1 MTEVSSL
8 TALFSVVAKNAIKD
22 ADQALAGEKYYRT
35 VLSKLEAG
43 EDLSS
48 QFGIKSVNKVQLRKH
63 AQKFLHDCTARTE
76 DQVWSLG
83 ERLKNRLSY
92 RVSCTRP
99 DPDNIPFYSVR
110 YEIKTRHGSVFVNI
124 KTRAQN
130 YAVKIESKHLPKELR
145 EDAERNA
152 ASIAGA
158 VAMG

>member
-1 MTEVSSL
+1 MTEESSL

-48 QFGIKSVNKVQLRKH
+48 QFGIKSVNKVQLRKY
-63 AQKFLHDCTARTE
+63 AQKFLHECTARAE

-99 DPDNIPFYSVR
+99 DPDNIPHYSVR
-110 YEIKTRHGSVFVNI
+110 YDIKTRHGSVFVNI

-130 YAVKIESKHLPKELR
+130 CSIKVESKHLPKELR

-152 ASIAGA
+152 AAIASS

>member
-1 MTEVSSL
+1 MTEESSL

-22 ADQALAGEKYYRT
+22 ADQALAGEIYYRT

-43 EDLSS
+43 EELSN
-48 QFGIKSVNKVQLRKH
+48 QFGIKSVNKVQLRKY
-63 AQKFLHDCTARTE
+63 AQKFLHDCTARAE
-76 DQVWSLG
+76 DKVWSLG
-83 ERLKNRLSY
+83 DRLKNRLSY

-110 YEIKTRHGSVFVNI
+110 YDIKTRHGSVFVNI

-130 YAVKIESKHLPKELR
+130 YAVKVESKHLPKELR

-158 VAMG
+158 VAIG